1 MDTKRIGKRI
11 KGFRKLKG
19 YTQAELAKKLNL
31 SLSQL
36 GAIERGVKEAN
47 FDMIA
52 RIANGLHIDES
63 EITLANTNVN
73 EEDICLK

>member
-31 SLSQL
+31 PLSQL
-36 GAIERGVKEAN
+36 GDIERGVKEAS
-47 FDMIA
+47 FDVIA
-52 RIANGLHIDES
+52 HIASGLHIDEN
-63 EITLANTNVN
+63 EITLASTNGN
-73 EEDICLK
+73 EEEICLK

>member
-1 MDTKRIGKRI
+1 MDAKRIGKRI

-36 GAIERGVKEAN
+36 GDIERGVKEAS

-52 RIANGLHIDES
+52 HIANGLHIDEN
-63 EITLANTNVN
+63 EITLANIHGNK
-73 EEDICLK
+73 EDICLK